1 MPQISVNKRR
11 LKELLRKLIDIY
23 SPSGKE
29 NEILEYVKKYLQSF
43 GISVI
48 RQDVDKKRYNL
59 VVYPVDIIPEILFL
73 AHLDTVGAFDI
84 GTFKSRQRT
93 GEIFGLG
100 AADMKGGCAAML
112 EAFIS
117 FFEYNKSLPP
127 AVLAF
132 VVGEEEE
139 GDGTKALVKKYKLP
153 WAVVGE
159 PTGMEIC
166 LSHYGYIE
174 AEVKT
179 FGKRRHASYSDHQH
193 NAIFDMLNI
202 LLRLTNYLDENRY
215 GLIYNIRDVH
225 SADSGFAVPDR
236 CVAQLDIHLPPGL
249 PLGGIVK
256 AVEKNVNFYGKAF
269 EVYKHVVNFPTINRG
284 YRIQDK
290 GRIISIIKKTYSG
303 NGLIWRPGAFRSHSD
318 ANILRKAGTKPI
330 ILGPGYLAKAHSSN
344 ESVPVDQVFLA
355 SQVYFHILCRL

>member
-1 MPQISVNKRR
+1 MMHACINKQR
-11 LKELLRKLIDIY
+11 LKRLLRELIDIY

-29 NEILEYVKKYLQSF
+29 NEILEYVKKYLKSF
-43 GISVI
+43 GISAI

-59 VVYPVDIIPEILFL
+59 IVCPSDSRPEVLFL

-84 GTFKSRQRT
+84 KKFQSRQKT

-117 FFEYNKSLPP
+117 FFEYNRFLPP
-127 AVLAF
+127 AALAF

-139 GDGTKALVKKYKLP
+139 GDGTKALIKKYKFP

-159 PTGMEIC
+159 PTGMITC

-174 AEVKT
+174 AEIKT
-179 FGKRRHASYSDHQH
+179 SGERRHASYSDSRH
-193 NAIFDMLNI
+193 NAIFDMLTI
-202 LLRLTNYLDENRY
+202 LLRLTNYLDKNRY
-215 GLIYNIRDVH
+215 KPIYNIRDVH

-236 CVAQLDIHLPPGL
+236 CVAQLDIHLSPVT
-249 PLGGIVK
+249 PLGGIIK
-256 AVEKNVNFYGKAF
+256 AVEKNINSCGKAF
-269 EVYKHVVNFPTINRG
+269 EVYKHTVNFPTINHG
-284 YRIQDK
+284 YRIPDK
-290 GRIISIIKKTYSG
+290 GKIISVIRKTYSD
-303 NGLIWRPGAFRSHSD
+303 NGLAWKPGFFRSHSD
-318 ANILRKAGTKPI
+318 ANILREARTKPI
-330 ILGPGYLAKAHSSN
+330 ILGPGDLAKAHSNN
-344 ESVPVDQVFLA
+344 ESVPVEQVFLA

>member
-1 MPQISVNKRR
+1 MPYISINKNR
-11 LKELLRKLIDIY
+11 LKKLLRGLIDIY

-29 NEILEYVKKYLQSF
+29 NEILEYVKKYLKSF
-43 GISVI
+43 GISII

-59 VVYPVDIIPEILFL
+59 IVCPSDNRPEVLFL

-84 GTFKSRQRT
+84 ERFQSRQKT

-117 FFEYNKSLPP
+117 FFEHNKSLPP
-127 AVLAF
+127 AALAL

-139 GDGTKALVKKYKLP
+139 GDGTKALIKKYKFP
-153 WAVVGE
+153 WAIVGE
-159 PTGMEIC
+159 PTGMVIC

-179 FGKRRHASYSDHQH
+179 FGKRRHASYSDYQH

-202 LLRLTNYLDENRY
+202 LLCLTNYLDKSRH

-236 CVAQLDIHLPPGL
+236 CVAQLDIHLPPVS
-249 PLGGIVK
+249 PLEGIIKVI
-256 AVEKNVNFYGKAF
+256 EKNVNSYGKDF
-269 EVYKHVVNFPTINRG
+269 EEYKHVVNFPTINRG
-284 YRIQDK
+284 YRISDK
-290 GRIISIIKKTYSG
+290 GRVISIIKKIF
-303 NGLIWRPGAFRSHSD
+303 NDRGLTWKPGSFRSHSD
-318 ANILRKAGTKPI
+318 ANILREAGTKPI

>member
-1 MPQISVNKRR
+1 MPDMPINKNR
-11 LKELLRKLIDIY
+11 LKKLLRELIDIY

-29 NEILEYVKKYLQSF
+29 NEILEYVKRYLKSF

-59 VVYPVDIIPEILFL
+59 VIYPADSNPEILFL
-73 AHLDTVGAFDI
+73 AHLDTVRAFDI
-84 GTFKSRQRT
+84 EKFQSRQKT

-117 FFEYNKSLPP
+117 FFEHNKSLPP
-127 AVLAF
+127 AAMAL

-139 GDGTKALVKKYKLP
+139 GDGTKALINKYKFP
-153 WAVVGE
+153 WAIVGE
-159 PTGMEIC
+159 PTGMVIC

-174 AEVKT
+174 AEIKT
-179 FGKRRHASYSDHQH
+179 FGKRRHASYSDHNH

-202 LLRLTNYLDENRY
+202 LLRLTKYLDKSRH
-215 GLIYNIRDVH
+215 GFIYNIRDVH

-236 CVAQLDIHLPPGL
+236 CVAQLDIHLPL
-249 PLGGIVK
+249 VSPLGGIIK
-256 AVEKNVNFYGKAF
+256 IIEKKINSYGKAF
-269 EVYKHVVNFPTINRG
+269 EGYKNIVNFRTINRG
-284 YRIQDK
+284 YKIPDK
-290 GRIISIIKKTYSG
+290 GRIISIIKKAYSG
-303 NGLIWRPGAFRSHSD
+303 NGLAWKPGSFRSHSD
-318 ANILRKAGTKPI
+318 ANILQEAGTKPI

-344 ESVPVDQVFLA
+344 ESVPLDQVFLA
-355 SQVYFHILCRL
+355 SQVYFHILHRL